1 MALAVFTGPNYISKR
16 NSPIYS
22 FIKQNVKNQ
31 FVFDDSVEY
40 HENFTDDSDLKKKQ
54 HKLEPLQQ
62 PYSPFTLFC

>member
-40 HENFTDDSDLKKKQ
+40 HENFTDDSDLKKNNIN
-54 HKLEPLQQ
+54 
-62 PYSPFTLFC
+62 